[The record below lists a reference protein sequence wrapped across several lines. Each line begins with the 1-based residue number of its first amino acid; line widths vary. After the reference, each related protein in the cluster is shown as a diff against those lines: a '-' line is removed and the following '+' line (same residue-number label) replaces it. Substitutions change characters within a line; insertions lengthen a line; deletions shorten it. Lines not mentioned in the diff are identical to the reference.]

1 MYKSPLYRV
10 SRPEMQNIGRNGQR
24 EPRAENGMGFR
35 RIRLL
40 ALLLTHTGQYKVHP
54 TGLQYHLPL
63 DGGGRGWVGYHR
75 RVGEG
80 VEKRKNEVRVFGTF
94 LSFLFSI
101 RDFLR
106 IIEPGAQP

>member
-1 MYKSPLYRV
+1 
-10 SRPEMQNIGRNGQR
+10 MQDIGRNGQR

-80 VEKRKNEVRVFGTF
+80 VEKRKKRGSGLRD
-94 LSFLFSI
+94 LSFFFLFSI